1 MTRCIFYSCPVHGG
15 EMKSFMNFSV
25 FFLTLLLFTSCASL
39 LPSSK
44 VTVKSPWKDYD
55 SAKLDYEKIIPG
67 ITTVAELNKLGFNPR
82 EVPNIRIM
90 NATEIII
97 LFMPSPSIKIEN
109 LDPGIQKCIE
119 SKDRCTAYK
128 IEPSL
133 LESKRIGNFWL
144 DMFSFK
150 RDTVAFGWEFRGL
163 ITIVD
168 DCVTYRDPS
177 GGRPAISTEEIQ
189 RRPLGPLQDIGGI
202 IQGATPSLLR

>member
-1 MTRCIFYSCPVHGG
+1 MKTCIY
-15 EMKSFMNFSV
+15 
-25 FFLTLLLFTSCASL
+25 FLAIFLALLISTGCSSL

-67 ITTVAELNKLGFNPR
+67 TTTVAELNKLGFTPYD
-82 EVPNIRIM
+82 VPNIRIL
-90 NATEIII
+90 NATEIITV
-97 LFMPSPSIKIEN
+97 FMPTPAIKIET

-128 IEPSL
+128 IEPSIVN
-133 LESKRIGNFWL
+133 SRRIGNFWL
-144 DMFSFK
+144 DLFSFK
-150 RDTVAFGWEFRGL
+150 RETIASGWEFRGL

-168 DCVTYRDPS
+168 NVVTYRDPA

-189 RRPLGPLQDIGGI
+189 KKPLGPLQDIGGI
-202 IQGATPSLLR
+202 IQGATPGLLR

>member
-1 MTRCIFYSCPVHGG
+1 
-15 EMKSFMNFSV
+15 MK
-25 FFLTLLLFTSCASL
+25 TLLNFLVIFMLLLIFTGCANL

-67 ITTVAELNKLGFNPR
+67 TTTVAELNKLGFTPYD
-82 EVPNIRIM
+82 VPNIRIL
-90 NATEIII
+90 NATEIITV
-97 LFMPSPSIKIEN
+97 FMPTPAIKIET

-128 IEPSL
+128 IEPSIVN
-133 LESKRIGNFWL
+133 SRRIGNFWL
-144 DMFSFK
+144 DLFSFK
-150 RDTVAFGWEFRGL
+150 RETIASGWEFRGL

-168 DCVTYRDPS
+168 NVVTYRDPA

-189 RRPLGPLQDIGGI
+189 KKPLGPLQDIGGI
-202 IQGATPSLLR
+202 IQGATPGLLR

>member
-1 MTRCIFYSCPVHGG
+1 MKTCI
-15 EMKSFMNFSV
+15 NFLAT
-25 FFLTLLLFTSCASL
+25 FLALLIAMGCSSL

-67 ITTVAELNKLGFNPR
+67 TTTVAELNKLGFTPYD
-82 EVPNIRIM
+82 VPNIRIL
-90 NATEIII
+90 NATEIITV
-97 LFMPSPSIKIEN
+97 FMPTPAIKIED

-128 IEPSL
+128 IEPSIVD
-133 LESKRIGNFWL
+133 STRIGNFWL
-144 DMFSFK
+144 DFFTFK
-150 RDTVAFGWEFRGL
+150 RSTLSSGWEFRGL

-168 DCVTYRDPS
+168 NVVTYRDPA
-177 GGRPAISTEEIQ
+177 GGRPAISTEEVQ
-189 RRPLGPLQDIGGI
+189 KKPLGPLQDIGGI